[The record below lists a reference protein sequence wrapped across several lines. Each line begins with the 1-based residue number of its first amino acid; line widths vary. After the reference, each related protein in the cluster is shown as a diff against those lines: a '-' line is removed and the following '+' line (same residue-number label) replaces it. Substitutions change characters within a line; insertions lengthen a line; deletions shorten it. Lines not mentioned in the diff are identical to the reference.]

1 MAVDQQLHED
11 VTFNVHDVYKND
23 HMFQLFHV
31 SLESITHSI
40 GQVMSLVM
48 DTGSA
53 NLCVFDTTCRSI
65 SCIGVPGSGF
75 TRRRFNTKS
84 SSTFTRQRNYVGL
97 RYGAGSFSGPIG
109 RDVVS
114 FAGNNLDILHHL
126 NEIKCMNIII
136 LELSATIENQ
146 SFVSVTEAGGAFFY
160 MPIDGILGLAR
171 PAITVGGVTSP
182 IQNILSSLDASLFT
196 VWLDKKH
203 STTVNTAG
211 LITFGAIDAIN
222 CQSQISYVPL
232 SDEKHWQF
240 AIEGFS
246 IGSFSQT
253 KREQVVSDTGTSWI
267 GAPTE
272 IVEAVVNQTGAL
284 YDSLNKFYTISCSTM
299 KTQPDLSFTINCV
312 KYNIPPEEYVLDIGI
327 GGGQCVLAFFMIP
340 SGTMTMDWILG
351 EAWIRTYCNIYD
363 FGQNRIGFAKAI
375 HSEI

>member
-1 MAVDQQLHED
+1 MAVSQCYAIRSTL
-11 VTFNVHDVYKND
+11 
-23 HMFQLFHV
+23 
-31 SLESITHSI
+31 
-40 GQVMSLVM
+40 GQTMSLLM

-53 NLCVFDTTCRSI
+53 NLWVFDTTCRSI
-65 SCIGVPGSGF
+65 SCKGVSHSGF
-75 TRRRFNTKS
+75 TRRRFNTRNS
-84 SSTFTRQRNYVGL
+84 LTFARQRGSIDL
-97 RYGAGSFSGPIG
+97 HYGAGYCSGPIG

-114 FAGNNLDILHHL
+114 FAG
-126 NEIKCMNIII
+126 
-136 LELSATIENQ
+136 ATIENQ
-146 SFVSVTEAGGAFFY
+146 EFVSVTETGGAFFY
-160 MPIDGILGLAR
+160 MPIDGILGLGR

-182 IQNILSSLDASLFT
+182 IQNVLPSLDASLFT
-196 VWLDKKH
+196 VWLDEKRF
-203 STTVNTAG
+203 TTLKTAG

-272 IVEAVVNQTGAL
+272 IIEAVVNQTGAN
-284 YDSLNKFYTISCSTM
+284 YDSMNKFYTISCSTM
-299 KTQPDLSFTINCV
+299 KTQPDLSFTINFV
-312 KYNIPPEEYVLDIGI
+312 KYSIPSKEYVLDIGI
-327 GGGQCVLAFFMIP
+327 GDGQCVLAFFEIP
-340 SGTMTMDWILG
+340 SGSMTMDWILG

-375 HSEI
+375 HSEV